1 MYGHVKTIINSNMQ
15 EIHKANL
22 EICALQEVRRFKQ
35 GSTTIECGNSKYEIH
50 WSGQSLKRQHGVGF
64 VVKVDPN
71 VELVQVEY
79 LDARNVVTSQGI
91 RMPTQSDKLLCTN

>member
-1 MYGHVKTIINSNMQ
+1 MPYKKLDALNKDLQLLNVVILNM
-15 EIHKANL
+15 
-22 EICALQEVRRFKQ
+22 
-35 GSTTIECGNSKYEIH
+35 KYTGLVNPSRDNI
-50 WSGQSLKRQHGVGF
+50 LKRQHGVGF

-91 RMPTQSDKLLCTN
+91 RVPTQSDKLLCTN